1 MLGLLAFVVTYLC
14 VPLARRLAL
23 RLDAVDYPSARRVNK
38 KPTPR
43 MGGVAMAAGI
53 AAALIVEVAGEYF
66 FGWAG
71 FYIHGTDR
79 AINHAGVMCGL
90 LTIVCVGAMDDVYSL
105 KPSVKFAGQILGATI
120 IAASGLLLSSIAN
133 PLGAGF
139 IQFGWGSYPLTVLY
153 LVCFMN
159 VINLIDGLDGL
170 AAGIAAI
177 ASFFL
182 FLIAFGRGLEETA
195 MLSIILLGATLAFL
209 RYNFAPASIFMG
221 DSGALLLGFALGIVS
236 LMAVARSAFFV
247 SLLVPIIAAGVPIL
261 DTAIAIIRRKRA
273 HQPIDSADRGHIHHR
288 LLQAGY
294 SQKATV
300 YIMWGWTALL
310 SAGAIVVS
318 AIDGPP
324 RYVVFVILAVVTG
337 LIVFKLKL
345 LQPVLLHHYNPRSK
359 TRRGAAANQDP
370 SERSAAHT
378 SAHNDL
384 AGGHNGATH
393 DSGTRRGSAD
403 SARQSGHARHN
414 TNQQVHKH

>member
-1 MLGLLAFVVTYLC
+1 VGVTLRHFLVLGLLAFVVTYLC

-139 IQFGWGSYPLTVLY
+139 IQFGWWSYPLTVLY

-195 MLSIILLGATLAFL
+195 MLSIILLGATLAWQT
-209 RYNFAPASIFMG
+209 NHG
-221 DSGALLLGFALGIVS
+221 DTQLGEAVAMRVYRPMVLGLTKEEWTGILWAGLLL
-236 LMAVARSAFFV
+236 
-247 SLLVPIIAAGVPIL
+247 
-261 DTAIAIIRRKRA
+261 
-273 HQPIDSADRGHIHHR
+273 
-288 LLQAGY
+288 
-294 SQKATV
+294 
-300 YIMWGWTALL
+300 
-310 SAGAIVVS
+310 
-318 AIDGPP
+318 
-324 RYVVFVILAVVTG
+324 VVTVSC
-337 LIVFKLKL
+337 LFAAF
-345 LQPVLLHHYNPRSK
+345 NAEN
-359 TRRGAAANQDP
+359 RRE
-370 SERSAAHT
+370 ERGY
-378 SAHNDL
+378 D
-384 AGGHNGATH
+384 
-393 DSGTRRGSAD
+393 
-403 SARQSGHARHN
+403 
-414 TNQQVHKH
+414 

>member
-38 KPTPR
+38 RPTPR
-43 MGGVAMAAGI
+43 MGGIAMAAGI

-139 IQFGWGSYPLTVLY
+139 IQFGWWSYPLTVLY

-221 DSGALLLGFALGIVS
+221 DSGSLLLGAMIGVIS
-236 LMAVARSAFFV
+236 LMGVMRSPTVIVLAVP
-247 SLLVPIIAAGVPIL
+247 LVIAAIPIA
-261 DTAIAIIRRKRA
+261 DTAAAIIRRVYH
-273 HQPIDSADRGHIHHR
+273 HQPIQQADRKHLHHMLLRKGYRVRRHRVR
-288 LLQAGY
+288 LDGASGRGRLGYEQYPRCCGVGYDRHHAAGVVLD
-294 SQKATV
+294 TV
-300 YIMWGWTALL
+300 APRHLRSG
-310 SAGAIVVS
+310 SAPPLPRPPH
-318 AIDGPP
+318 PP
-324 RYVVFVILAVVTG
+324 RRQAPLVRQARAVG
-337 LIVFKLKL
+337 
-345 LQPVLLHHYNPRSK
+345 
-359 TRRGAAANQDP
+359 
-370 SERSAAHT
+370 
-378 SAHNDL
+378 
-384 AGGHNGATH
+384 NGRAVQI
-393 DSGTRRGSAD
+393 RAL
-403 SARQSGHARHN
+403 
-414 TNQQVHKH
+414 

>member
-1 MLGLLAFVVTYLC
+1 MGVTLRHFLVLGLLAFVVTYLC

-38 KPTPR
+38 RPTPR
-43 MGGVAMAAGI
+43 MGGIAMAAGI

-71 FYIHGTDR
+71 FYIRHRSG
-79 AINHAGVMCGL
+79 INHAGVMCGL

-139 IQFGWGSYPLTVLY
+139 IQFGWWSYPLTVLY

-195 MLSIILLGATLAFL
+195 ICPSFCWARRWHFCATTSRR
-209 RYNFAPASIFMG
+209 RYLHG
-221 DSGALLLGFALGIVS
+221 DSGS
-236 LMAVARSAFFV
+236 L
-247 SLLVPIIAAGVPIL
+247 LLVP
-261 DTAIAIIRRKRA
+261 
-273 HQPIDSADRGHIHHR
+273 
-288 LLQAGY
+288 
-294 SQKATV
+294 
-300 YIMWGWTALL
+300 
-310 SAGAIVVS
+310 
-318 AIDGPP
+318 
-324 RYVVFVILAVVTG
+324 
-337 LIVFKLKL
+337 
-345 LQPVLLHHYNPRSK
+345 
-359 TRRGAAANQDP
+359 
-370 SERSAAHT
+370 
-378 SAHNDL
+378 
-384 AGGHNGATH
+384 
-393 DSGTRRGSAD
+393 
-403 SARQSGHARHN
+403 
-414 TNQQVHKH
+414 

>member
-1 MLGLLAFVVTYLC
+1 MGVTLRHFLVLGLLAFVVTYLC

-139 IQFGWGSYPLTVLY
+139 IQFGWWSYPLTVLY

-221 DSGALLLGFALGIVS
+221 DSGSLLLGAMIGVIS
-236 LMAVARSAFFV
+236 LMGVMRSPTVIVLAVPARDRRHPHRRHGGGHHSAR
-247 SLLVPIIAAGVPIL
+247 VPPPAHPAGRSEALAPHAFAQGLRRAQERRHRVRLDGASGRGRLGYEQYPRCCGVGYDRHHAAGVVL
-261 DTAIAIIRRKRA
+261 DTVAPRHLRPGPAPPLPRPP
-273 HQPIDSADRGHIHHR
+273 H
-288 LLQAGY
+288 
-294 SQKATV
+294 
-300 YIMWGWTALL
+300 
-310 SAGAIVVS
+310 
-318 AIDGPP
+318 PP
-324 RYVVFVILAVVTG
+324 RRQAPLVRPARAVG
-337 LIVFKLKL
+337 
-345 LQPVLLHHYNPRSK
+345 
-359 TRRGAAANQDP
+359 
-370 SERSAAHT
+370 
-378 SAHNDL
+378 
-384 AGGHNGATH
+384 NGRAVQI
-393 DSGTRRGSAD
+393 RAL
-403 SARQSGHARHN
+403 
-414 TNQQVHKH
+414 

>member
-1 MLGLLAFVVTYLC
+1 MGVTLRHFLVLGLLAFVVTYLC

-139 IQFGWGSYPLTVLY
+139 IQFGCLSFQPTVVI
-153 LVCFMN
+153 LVSSWCLNFRRVRFRCM
-159 VINLIDGLDGL
+159 

-221 DSGALLLGFALGIVS
+221 DSGSLLLGAMIGVIS
-236 LMAVARSAFFV
+236 LMGVMRSPTVIVLAVP
-247 SLLVPIIAAGVPIL
+247 LVIAAIPIA
-261 DTAIAIIRRKRA
+261 DTAAAIIRRVYH
-273 HQPIDSADRGHIHHR
+273 HQPIQQADRKHLHHM
-288 LLQAGY
+288 LLRKGY
-294 SQKATV
+294 GVRKSVVIV
-300 YIMWGWTALL
+300 YAWTALL
-310 SAGAIVVS
+310 GVGAWVMSSTHGVAVWAMI
-318 AIDGPP
+318 AIMLLGS
-324 RYVVFVILAVVTG
+324 FFILWRLG
-337 LIVFKLKL
+337 IFD
-345 LQPVLLHHYNPRSK
+345 QVLRHHYHGRHTRQEDKPRWY
-359 TRRGAAANQDP
+359 G
-370 SERSAAHT
+370 
-378 SAHNDL
+378 
-384 AGGHNGATH
+384 
-393 DSGTRRGSAD
+393 
-403 SARQSGHARHN
+403 RHGR
-414 TNQQVHKH
+414 

>member
-1 MLGLLAFVVTYLC
+1 
-14 VPLARRLAL
+14 
-23 RLDAVDYPSARRVNK
+23 
-38 KPTPR
+38 
-43 MGGVAMAAGI
+43 MAAGI

-79 AINHAGVMCGL
+79 AVNHAGVMCGL

-139 IQFGWGSYPLTVLY
+139 IQFGWWSYPLTVLY

-221 DSGALLLGFALGIVS
+221 DSG
-236 LMAVARSAFFV
+236 
-247 SLLVPIIAAGVPIL
+247 SLLSGRHDRRHLAHGRHALAHGHRAGGAPC
-261 DTAIAIIRRKRA
+261 DRRHSHRR
-273 HQPIDSADRGHIHHR
+273 HGGGHH
-288 LLQAGY
+288 
-294 SQKATV
+294 
-300 YIMWGWTALL
+300 
-310 SAGAIVVS
+310 
-318 AIDGPP
+318 
-324 RYVVFVILAVVTG
+324 
-337 LIVFKLKL
+337 
-345 LQPVLLHHYNPRSK
+345 
-359 TRRGAAANQDP
+359 
-370 SERSAAHT
+370 SAACTTT
-378 SAHNDL
+378 SPSSRPIGSTCTTCFCAR
-384 AGGHNGATH
+384 ATACARA
-393 DSGTRRGSAD
+393 SSSCTPGRRFWAWAPGS
-403 SARQSGHARHN
+403 
-414 TNQQVHKH
+414 

>member
-1 MLGLLAFVVTYLC
+1 MGVTLRHFLVLGLLAFVVTYLC

-139 IQFGWGSYPLTVLY
+139 IQFGWWSYPLTVLY

-221 DSGALLLGFALGIVS
+221 IR
-236 LMAVARSAFFV
+236 ARCS
-247 SLLVPIIAAGVPIL
+247 
-261 DTAIAIIRRKRA
+261 
-273 HQPIDSADRGHIHHR
+273 
-288 LLQAGY
+288 
-294 SQKATV
+294 
-300 YIMWGWTALL
+300 
-310 SAGAIVVS
+310 
-318 AIDGPP
+318 
-324 RYVVFVILAVVTG
+324 
-337 LIVFKLKL
+337 
-345 LQPVLLHHYNPRSK
+345 
-359 TRRGAAANQDP
+359 
-370 SERSAAHT
+370 
-378 SAHNDL
+378 
-384 AGGHNGATH
+384 
-393 DSGTRRGSAD
+393 
-403 SARQSGHARHN
+403 
-414 TNQQVHKH
+414 

>member
-1 MLGLLAFVVTYLC
+1 M
-14 VPLARRLAL
+14 
-23 RLDAVDYPSARRVNK
+23 DAVDYPSARRVNK

-139 IQFGWGSYPLTVLY
+139 IQFGWWSYPLTVLY

-209 RYNFAPASIFMG
+209 RYNFSPASIFMG
-221 DSGALLLGFALGIVS
+221 DSGSLLLGAMIGVIS
-236 LMAVARSAFFV
+236 LMGVMRSPTVIVLAVP
-247 SLLVPIIAAGVPIL
+247 LVIAAIPIA
-261 DTAIAIIRRKRA
+261 DTAAAIIRRVYH
-273 HQPIDSADRGHIHHR
+273 HQPIQQADRKHLHHM
-288 LLQAGY
+288 LLRKGY
-294 SQKATV
+294 GVRKSVVIV
-300 YIMWGWTALL
+300 YAWTALL
-310 SAGAIVVS
+310 GVGAWVMSSTHGVAVWAMI
-318 AIDGPP
+318 AIMLLGS
-324 RYVVFVILAVVTG
+324 FLILWRLG
-337 LIVFKLKL
+337 IFD
-345 LQPVLLHHYNPRSK
+345 QVLRHHYHGRHTRQEDKPRWY
-359 TRRGAAANQDP
+359 G
-370 SERSAAHT
+370 
-378 SAHNDL
+378 
-384 AGGHNGATH
+384 
-393 DSGTRRGSAD
+393 
-403 SARQSGHARHN
+403 RHGR
-414 TNQQVHKH
+414 

>member
-139 IQFGWGSYPLTVLY
+139 IQFGWWSYPLTVLY

-221 DSGALLLGFALGIVS
+221 DSGSLLLGAMIGVIS
-236 LMAVARSAFFV
+236 LMGVMRSPTVIVLAVP
-247 SLLVPIIAAGVPIL
+247 LVIAAIPIA
-261 DTAIAIIRRKRA
+261 DTAAAIIRRVYH
-273 HQPIDSADRGHIHHR
+273 HQPIQQADRKHLHHMLLRKGYGVRKERRHRVR
-288 LLQAGY
+288 LDGASGRGRLGYEQYPRCCGVGYDRHHAAGVVLD
-294 SQKATV
+294 TV
-300 YIMWGWTALL
+300 APRHLRSG
-310 SAGAIVVS
+310 SAPPLPRPPH
-318 AIDGPP
+318 PP
-324 RYVVFVILAVVTG
+324 RRQAPLVRKARAVG
-337 LIVFKLKL
+337 K
-345 LQPVLLHHYNPRSK
+345 
-359 TRRGAAANQDP
+359 RRAL
-370 SERSAAHT
+370 T
-378 SAHNDL
+378 FHNI
-384 AGGHNGATH
+384 
-393 DSGTRRGSAD
+393 S
-403 SARQSGHARHN
+403 
-414 TNQQVHKH
+414 

>member
-90 LTIVCVGAMDDVYSL
+90 LTIVCVGATDDVYSL

-139 IQFGWGSYPLTVLY
+139 IQFGWWSYPLTVLY

-221 DSGALLLGFALGIVS
+221 DSGSLLLGAMIGVIS
-236 LMAVARSAFFV
+236 LMGVMRSPTVIVLAVP
-247 SLLVPIIAAGVPIL
+247 LVIAAIPIA
-261 DTAIAIIRRKRA
+261 DTAAAIIRRVYH
-273 HQPIDSADRGHIHHR
+273 HQPIQQADRKHLHHM
-288 LLQAGY
+288 LLRKGY
-294 SQKATV
+294 GVRKSVVIV
-300 YIMWGWTALL
+300 YAWTALL
-310 SAGAIVVS
+310 GVGAWVMSSTHGVAVWAMI
-318 AIDGPP
+318 AIMLLGS
-324 RYVVFVILAVVTG
+324 FLILWRLG
-337 LIVFKLKL
+337 IFD
-345 LQPVLLHHYNPRSK
+345 QVLRHHYHGRHTRQEDKPRWY
-359 TRRGAAANQDP
+359 G
-370 SERSAAHT
+370 
-378 SAHNDL
+378 
-384 AGGHNGATH
+384 
-393 DSGTRRGSAD
+393 
-403 SARQSGHARHN
+403 RHGR
-414 TNQQVHKH
+414 

>member
-1 MLGLLAFVVTYLC
+1 MGVTLRHFLVLGLLAFVVTYLC

-139 IQFGWGSYPLTVLY
+139 IQFGWWSYPLTVLY

-159 VINLIDGLDGL
+159 VINLIGR
-170 AAGIAAI
+170 AGRSGGGHRGHRVVLPAFDRLRAR
-177 ASFFL
+177 
-182 FLIAFGRGLEETA
+182 FGRDGDA
-195 MLSIILLGATLAFL
+195 VHH
-209 RYNFAPASIFMG
+209 FAG
-221 DSGALLLGFALGIVS
+221 RD
-236 LMAVARSAFFV
+236 AR
-247 SLLVPIIAAGVPIL
+247 
-261 DTAIAIIRRKRA
+261 
-273 HQPIDSADRGHIHHR
+273 
-288 LLQAGY
+288 
-294 SQKATV
+294 
-300 YIMWGWTALL
+300 
-310 SAGAIVVS
+310 VS
-318 AIDGPP
+318 A
-324 RYVVFVILAVVTG
+324 
-337 LIVFKLKL
+337 
-345 LQPVLLHHYNPRSK
+345 LQLR
-359 TRRGAAANQDP
+359 
-370 SERSAAHT
+370 
-378 SAHNDL
+378 
-384 AGGHNGATH
+384 AGRASSWGI
-393 DSGTRRGSAD
+393 R
-403 SARQSGHARHN
+403 ARCS
-414 TNQQVHKH
+414 